1 MENQMSNEP
10 DFIDDFDFG
19 FEFADSDQISTP
31 VEQEVKEERIDTI
44 EEKLDVLLAQ
54 LKNGIQTSSNSEDL
68 DLYKEMIEE
77 KVKKQLEQVE
87 RLTLPLLYNLKKNPD
102 KEYIYWPDR
111 VEKID
116 EQIQRI
122 LSVTRDWH
130 AIIWWLHLR
139 GAEV

>member
-1 MENQMSNEP
+1 MSNEP

-31 VEQEVKEERIDTI
+31 AEQEVKEERIDTI

-122 LSVTRDWH
+122 LSVTRD
-130 AIIWWLHLR
+130 
-139 GAEV
+139 

>member
-1 MENQMSNEP
+1 MSNEP

-44 EEKLDVLLAQ
+44 EEKLDVLLVQ

-87 RLTLPLLYNLKKNPD
+87 RLTLPLLYNLKKNPE
-102 KEYIYWPDR
+102 KEYIYWSNR
-111 VEKID
+111 EEKIN

-122 LSVTRDWH
+122 LAVTRD
-130 AIIWWLHLR
+130 
-139 GAEV
+139 

>member
-1 MENQMSNEP
+1 MSNEP

-77 KVKKQLEQVE
+77 KVKKQLDQVE

-122 LSVTRDWH
+122 LSVTRD
-130 AIIWWLHLR
+130 
-139 GAEV
+139 

>member
-1 MENQMSNEP
+1 MSNEP

-19 FEFADSDQISTP
+19 FEFADSDQISSP

-122 LSVTRDWH
+122 LSVTRD
-130 AIIWWLHLR
+130 
-139 GAEV
+139 

>member
-1 MENQMSNEP
+1 MSNEP

-44 EEKLDVLLAQ
+44 EEKLDVLLVQ

-122 LSVTRDWH
+122 LSVTRD
-130 AIIWWLHLR
+130 
-139 GAEV
+139 

>member
-1 MENQMSNEP
+1 MSNEP

-19 FEFADSDQISTP
+19 FEFADRDQISTP

-122 LSVTRDWH
+122 LSVTRD
-130 AIIWWLHLR
+130 
-139 GAEV
+139 

>member
-1 MENQMSNEP
+1 MSNEP

-77 KVKKQLEQVE
+77 KVKKQLDQVE

-102 KEYIYWPDR
+102 KDYIYWPDR

-122 LSVTRDWH
+122 LSVTRD
-130 AIIWWLHLR
+130 
-139 GAEV
+139 

>member
-1 MENQMSNEP
+1 MSNEP

-122 LSVTRDWH
+122 LSVTRD
-130 AIIWWLHLR
+130 
-139 GAEV
+139 

>member
-1 MENQMSNEP
+1 MSNEP

-54 LKNGIQTSSNSEDL
+54 LKNGIETSSNSEDL

-122 LSVTRDWH
+122 LSVTRD
-130 AIIWWLHLR
+130 
-139 GAEV
+139 

>member
-1 MENQMSNEP
+1 MSNEP

-54 LKNGIQTSSNSEDL
+54 LKNGIETSSNSEDL

-77 KVKKQLEQVE
+77 KVKKQLDQVE

-122 LSVTRDWH
+122 LSVTRD
-130 AIIWWLHLR
+130 
-139 GAEV
+139 